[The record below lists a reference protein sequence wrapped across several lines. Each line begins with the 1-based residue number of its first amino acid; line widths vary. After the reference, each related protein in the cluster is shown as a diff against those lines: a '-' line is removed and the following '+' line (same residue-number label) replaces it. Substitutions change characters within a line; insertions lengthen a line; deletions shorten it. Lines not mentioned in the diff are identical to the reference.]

1 MNGLSTIKDIAQFID
16 IEKQNK
22 LKRLINFIIGCFLIS
37 LAYNVFVAENKIVP
51 GGVGGIAVIIN
62 NFFGIDN
69 TITIICLNVIL
80 ITLSY
85 LLLGV
90 EKTNHSIL
98 GTALFPLFIKLTEHA
113 NIWLQID
120 TSKVLLSVLIG
131 GIIYGIGAGFV
142 FKAGYTTGGT
152 DILNQI
158 ISKYAKTSIGNSMLM
173 SDGLIVLSSGIFF
186 GIHSL
191 MYSILILYLISYISD
206 RIILGVSDNKMFYII
221 TKEKHK
227 IKEYIIEELK
237 HGATIF
243 KGKGGYKKY
252 KGDVLMTVLPTREY
266 YKFRNGIKSIDK
278 DAFFIVTDAYE
289 VFGGE

>member
-227 IKEYIIEELK
+227 VKEYIIEELK

-243 KGKGGYKKY
+243 KGKGGYKKH

>member
-62 NFFGIDN
+62 NFFCIDN

-85 LLLGV
+85 PLLGV

-227 IKEYIIEELK
+227 VKEYIIEELK

>member
-227 IKEYIIEELK
+227 VKEYIIEELK

>member
-1 MNGLSTIKDIAQFID
+1 MNGLSTIKDITQFID

-227 IKEYIIEELK
+227 VKEYIIEELK

>member
-22 LKRLINFIIGCFLIS
+22 LKRLIHFIIGCFLIS

-227 IKEYIIEELK
+227 VKEYIIEELK

-266 YKFRNGIKSIDK
+266 YKFSLSDSWIEICPVPLDDILYGKTS
-278 DAFFIVTDAYE
+278 V
-289 VFGGE
+289 

>member
-142 FKAGYTTGGT
+142 LKAGYTTGGT